1 MTEEKQLKEAYYLV
15 LRNFKKL
22 TYHERQ
28 WFLYHLDEMG
38 ESLDYNIVVCGGCN
52 ELLESTYGHDY
63 VTCKCPYNTMVD
75 GGREP
80 GGGRYAPTPDTKHFR
95 KREDALAYQKSRMKS

>member
-1 MTEEKQLKEAYYLV
+1 MTDEKKLQDAYYLV
-15 LRNFKKL
+15 LRNLKKL
-22 TYHERQ
+22 TYHDRQ
-28 WFLYHLDEMG
+28 WLIYEIDRMG

-63 VTCKCPYNTMVD
+63 VTCKCPYTTMVD

-80 GGGRYAPTPDTKHFR
+80 GGGRYNLTLDTQHFR
-95 KREDALAYQKSRMKS
+95 KREDALAYQKSRRKN